1 MKKKTIWLILS
12 CFLVLSLL
20 FASCAPA
27 VTGEEEVAPP
37 EKEEVV
43 TEEEE
48 AAPTEEEVVI
58 EEEAVTEQE
67 TPAPEEIPATTPTP
81 APTPTPTPTPKS
93 TPVLVSGDWVQVMSG
108 GFDDR
113 MNSSISEFK
122 VFKGQFYAATTR
134 LETTS
139 LDPPKRVPYSG
150 AAQLWHS
157 EDGQT
162 WSRITSFYPPPPESC
177 KGIYSMETSGQDEE
191 FLYVGFS
198 SGVGVGPLYRSADG
212 KNFQQI
218 NGSESGFDVTGATGG
233 LSLAV
238 KETRGK
244 KYLYVGGFNSPGR
257 VWRILYDATSG
268 WEKVLDSASV
278 DATVIGVTY
287 IYVWEDTLYVGTHS
301 GKGCKLFQSTSGD
314 PGTWKKNAGVGNG
327 WGVPLNHDIAAM
339 VEFNKFLYA
348 TTINVKTGGQIW
360 RTLDG
365 QQWQQVVNDGLGNP
379 KNQEPH
385 RFAVAQGKLWVT
397 FFSEAPSQVWCS
409 DDGLQF
415 VQSNLDG
422 FGDPG
427 ITGGYPRIIEFGGTM
442 YWGGS
447 KPKAGA
453 QIWRIGN

>member
-1 MKKKTIWLILS
+1 MKRL
-12 CFLVLSLL
+12 FLVITIIPLL
-20 FASCAPA
+20 FVSGANCTSPS
-27 VTGEEEVAPP
+27 
-37 EKEEVV
+37 
-43 TEEEE
+43 
-48 AAPTEEEVVI
+48 APTPVPES
-58 EEEAVTEQE
+58 AP
-67 TPAPEEIPATTPTP
+67 TPAPEPTP
-81 APTPTPTPTPKS
+81 APAPTPKPAPVETPEPKPTPTPTPKP
-93 TPVLVSGDWVQVMSG
+93 TPALVSGNWVQVMSG
-108 GFDDR
+108 GFGDR

-122 VFKGQFYAATTR
+122 VFKGQLYAATTR

-157 EDGQT
+157 ADGQT
-162 WSRITSFYPPPPESC
+162 WNRITSFYPPLPKSC
-177 KGIYSMETSGQDEE
+177 KGLYSMETSGQDEE

-218 NGSESGFDVTGATGG
+218 NGSESGFDVTSPTGG

-257 VWRILYDATSG
+257 VWRILYDAASG

-278 DATVIGVTY
+278 DSTVIGVTY
-287 IYVWEDTLYVGTHS
+287 IYVWENMIYVGTHA
-301 GKGCKLFQSTSGD
+301 GKGCKIFQSTSGD
-314 PGTWKKNAGVGNG
+314 PGTWTKNAGVGSG
-327 WGVPLNHDIAAM
+327 WGVPLNHDVAAM
-339 VEFNKFLYA
+339 AEFDKFLYA
-348 TTINVKTGGQIW
+348 TTINVETGGQIW

-365 QQWQQVVNDGLGNP
+365 RRWQQVVNNGLGNP

-385 RFAVAQGKLWVT
+385 RLAVAQGKLWVT
-397 FFSEAPSQVWCS
+397 FFSEAPMPSQVWCS

-415 VQSNLDG
+415 VQSNIDG

-447 KPKAGA
+447 KPKDGA
-453 QIWRIGN
+453 QIWRLSP